1 MLANEVPSPGPIF
14 GASLWSISN
23 SFGGEFLPGPSSF
36 FFLEC
41 CFFVVTS
48 KRSTHGSVCRRR
60 LSFRFM
66 NLYCVQL
73 LFIVLEAI
81 ASFNF
86 AKLIIRFS
94 YPYANVFNKLND
106 NRFNKHKTNTPN
118 WQNPWKGHR
127 PSSEGQQLVCCY

>member
-1 MLANEVPSPGPIF
+1 
-14 GASLWSISN
+14 
-23 SFGGEFLPGPSSF
+23 
-36 FFLEC
+36 
-41 CFFVVTS
+41 
-48 KRSTHGSVCRRR
+48 
-60 LSFRFM
+60 M

-118 WQNPWKGHR
+118 W
-127 PSSEGQQLVCCY
+127 